1 MRVLRSRTRLALNR
15 AAQPIAF
22 GCLLAALLVLLS
34 PVLTR
39 AVGVWQDNADLD
51 FGFAIPPTALAL
63 VWWHRSALRS
73 CAVRGTAAGLGIAA
87 VAVLG
92 LVVSERLWARSP
104 AAISAGLLVFGMVV
118 FVWGWIPARILAFP
132 IGLVTAGLAMQPTLL
147 SGLGFALQG
156 ITAVGAAESAQM
168 LGLPIVREGLL
179 LRAPSYSFI
188 VSEACSGMNSLIA
201 LLLIA
206 ILWIYLVRGAA
217 IGRAAIVLA
226 VLPLVIVANTTR
238 VSLVLLVADR
248 FGQDAALGFFHGAS
262 SFVLFGLALL
272 GLLLVTRMVECRVPR
287 AA

>member
-1 MRVLRSRTRLALNR
+1 MRLFRSRTHSALKR
-15 AAQPIAF
+15 GVQPIAF
-22 GCLLAALLVLLS
+22 GCLLAVLLVLLW
-34 PVLTR
+34 PVLAR
-39 AVGVWQDNADLD
+39 AVGVWEDNPDLD

-73 CAVRGTAAGLGIAA
+73 CAIRGAAPGLGIAA
-87 VAVLG
+87 LALLG
-92 LVVSERLWARSP
+92 FVVSERLWARSP
-104 AAISAGLLVFGMVV
+104 AAISAGLLVWGIVV
-118 FVWGWIPARILAFP
+118 FGWGWGSARILAFP
-132 IGLVTAGLAMQPTLL
+132 IGLVTAGLALQPTLL

-156 ITAVGAAESAQM
+156 ITAVGAAGAAQL

-206 ILWIYLVRGAA
+206 VLWIYVVRGAVL
-217 IGRAAIVLA
+217 GRAAIVLA

-238 VSLVLLVADR
+238 VSLVLLVADH

-272 GLLLVTRMVECRVPR
+272 GLLLVTRVVECRAPR